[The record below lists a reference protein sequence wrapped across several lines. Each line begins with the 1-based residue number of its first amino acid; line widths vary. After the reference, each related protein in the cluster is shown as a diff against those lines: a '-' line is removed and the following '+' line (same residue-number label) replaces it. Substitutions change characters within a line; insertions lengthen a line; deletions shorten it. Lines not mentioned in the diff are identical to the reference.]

1 MEALVAMLRSEG
13 SFATMTKDL
22 RQWSNKVE
30 LDTAEGL
37 YQLMSSLMLIC
48 E

>member
-1 MEALVAMLRSEG
+1 MDALVAMLRSEV

-22 RQWSNKVE
+22 HQWSNKFE

-37 YQLMSSLMLIC
+37 YQLMSCLILIY